1 LRSWTGLLLSL
12 NPGAA
17 RHVVSNGEIAPDALF
32 GAALFD
38 PGRKTADVR
47 RWINESA
54 YRAQAHGNGHDGHAH
69 NEHAQDGHAHDK
81 HAHDL
86 AEHAHTNGIRACCLT
101 SDEPLSWDAV
111 STWLARLRKGA
122 GQDLLR
128 VKGILNLIGENAPVA
143 IHGVHHVFHPPVQLE
158 GWPDADQR
166 SRIIF
171 ITRGIEPA
179 DLHASFVEHVGAA
192 RI

>member
-1 LRSWTGLLLSL
+1 MLLSL

-69 NEHAQDGHAHDK
+69 DEHAQDGHAHDK

-111 STWLARLRKGA
+111 SAWLARLRKGA

-179 DLHASFVEHVGAA
+179 DLRASFVEHVGAA